1 MSTGKTEGHPI
12 APPLPRRIAV
22 GSDEVGPLTDMIVT
36 LLRERGIETALFG
49 ALAPREGTADADWP
63 LSSASVARAV
73 ADGAVDRGIVCC
85 WTGTGASIAA
95 NKVPGVRAAL
105 CGDAET
111 ARGARTWNDANVL
124 ALSLRA
130 TTPAIGREIV
140 TAWLET
146 PAAQDSWN
154 LEQLARV
161 RALEEDARLSDRR

>member
-1 MSTGKTEGHPI
+1 MSASEPEGRAV
-12 APPLPRRIAV
+12 APGLPRRIAV
-22 GSDEVGPLTDMIVT
+22 GSDEGGPLTDMIAA
-36 LLRERGIETALFG
+36 LLRERGIEIALFG

-63 LSSASVARAV
+63 LASAGVARAV
-73 ADGAVDRGIVCC
+73 AEGAVDRGIVCC

-95 NKVPGVRAAL
+95 NKIPGVRAAL

-146 PAAQDSWN
+146 AAAQDPWN
-154 LEQLARV
+154 LEQLARL
-161 RALEEDARLSDRR
+161 RALEEEARLSDRR